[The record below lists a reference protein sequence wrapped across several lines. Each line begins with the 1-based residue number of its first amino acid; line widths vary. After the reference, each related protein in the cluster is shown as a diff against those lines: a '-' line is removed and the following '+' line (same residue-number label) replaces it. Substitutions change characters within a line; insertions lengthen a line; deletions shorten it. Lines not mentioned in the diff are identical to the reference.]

1 MPILCRIKYINK
13 KLLLLKNQKT
23 KFLKK
28 MANASIQKVEKK
40 EGSKGS
46 NIFAGLAIV
55 ICLVVGVLVWYF
67 IMGNPSNFEGGTRE
81 GHPNGFLGT
90 VYKGGV
96 IVAVLLGLLMM
107 ALVFSIERFMVI
119 SKAAGK
125 GNVEAFIA
133 RVQAQIKGGNINE
146 AMAECDKQQG
156 VVANVVKAGLLKY
169 EEVKREGF
177 DSERAE
183 AAIQQELEEATS
195 LEMPMLEKNLV
206 ILSTLVSIG
215 TLVGLLGTVSG
226 MIKAFSA
233 MGAGSTPDSAQLAV
247 GISEALINTATG
259 IGTSTVSIIAYNLF
273 TTKID
278 KLTYAI
284 DEAGFTIAQTYRR
297 FRARAN
303 NA

>member
-1 MPILCRIKYINK
+1 
-13 KLLLLKNQKT
+13 
-23 KFLKK
+23 
-28 MANASIQKVEKK
+28 
-40 EGSKGS
+40 
-46 NIFAGLAIV
+46 
-55 ICLVVGVLVWYF
+55 
-67 IMGNPSNFEGGTRE
+67 MGAPSNFEGGTTE
-81 GHPNGFLGT
+81 GHPLGFLGT
-90 VYKGGV
+90 VYKGGI
-96 IVAVLLGLLMM
+96 IVAVLLGLLLT
-107 ALVFSIERFMVI
+107 ALVFSIERFIVI
-119 SKAAGK
+119 TKAAGK
-125 GNVEAFIA
+125 GNVQAFVA
-133 RVQAQIKGGNINE
+133 KVQGQIKNGNITE
-146 AMAECDKQQG
+146 AIAECDKQQG
-156 VVANVVKAGLLKY
+156 TVANVIKAGLLKY
-169 EEVKREGF
+169 QEVKSEGF

-183 AAIQQELEEATS
+183 AAIQQEIEEATS

-259 IGTSTVSIIAYNLF
+259 IGTSTISIIAYNVF

-278 KLTYAI
+278 KLTYSI
-284 DEAGFTIAQTYRR
+284 DEAGFAITQTYRR

>member
-1 MPILCRIKYINK
+1 
-13 KLLLLKNQKT
+13 
-23 KFLKK
+23 

-81 GHPNGFLGT
+81 GHPLGFLGT

-107 ALVFSIERFMVI
+107 ALVFSIERFLVI
-119 SKAAGK
+119 GKAAGK
-125 GNVEAFIA
+125 GNVESFVAK
-133 RVQAQIKGGNINE
+133 VQAQIKAGNINE

-156 VVANVVKAGLLKY
+156 TVANVVKAGLLKY

-278 KLTYAI
+278 KLTYSI

>member
-1 MPILCRIKYINK
+1 
-13 KLLLLKNQKT
+13 
-23 KFLKK
+23 

-40 EGSKGS
+40 EGSSKGS

-55 ICLVVGVLVWYF
+55 ICLVVGALVWKF
-67 IMGNPSNFEGGTRE
+67 IMGAAGNFENAKEIIEKGAE
-81 GHPNGFLGT
+81 PGHPLDGNFLGT
-90 VYKGGV
+90 VYKGGP
-96 IVAVLLGLLMM
+96 IVAALLGLLLM
-107 ALVFSIERFMVI
+107 AFVFSIERFFVI
-119 SKAAGK
+119 SKAGGK
-125 GNVEAFIA
+125 GSVDAFVA
-133 RVQAQIKGGNINE
+133 KVQAQIKAGNINE

-156 VVANVVKAGLLKY
+156 TVANVVKAGLLKY
-169 EEVKREGF
+169 EEVKKEGF

-233 MGAGSTPDSAQLAV
+233 LGAGSTPDSSQLAV

-273 TTKID
+273 TSKID
-278 KLTYAI
+278 KLTYSI
-284 DEAGFTIAQTYRR
+284 DEAGFTITQTYRR
-297 FRARAN
+297 FRVRAN
-303 NA
+303 A

>member
-1 MPILCRIKYINK
+1 
-13 KLLLLKNQKT
+13 
-23 KFLKK
+23 

-40 EGSKGS
+40 EGGSGKGS

-55 ICLVVGVLVWYF
+55 ICLLTGFLVWRF
-67 IMGNPSNFEGGTRE
+67 VMGAPSNFENGDNT
-81 GHPNGFLGT
+81 GHPLDGSFLGT

-96 IVAVLLGLLMM
+96 VVAVLLGLLLMS
-107 ALVFSIERFMVI
+107 LVFSIERFFVI

-125 GNVEAFIA
+125 GSVGAFVA
-133 RVQAQIKGGNINE
+133 RVQKQITSGNIAE

-156 VVANVVKAGLLKY
+156 TVANVVKAGLLKY

-183 AAIQQELEEATS
+183 AAIQQEIEEATS

-206 ILSTLVSIG
+206 VISTLVSIG
-215 TLVGLLGTVSG
+215 TLMGLLGTVTG

-233 MGAGSTPDSAQLAV
+233 LGAGSTPDSAQLAN

-259 IGTSTVSIIAYNLF
+259 ISTSTLAIIAYNSF
-273 TTKID
+273 TSKID
-278 KLTYAI
+278 KLTYSI

>member
-1 MPILCRIKYINK
+1 
-13 KLLLLKNQKT
+13 
-23 KFLKK
+23 

-40 EGSKGS
+40 EGSNGS
-46 NIFAGLAIV
+46 GMFSVLAMV
-55 ICLVVGVLVWYF
+55 ICIVVGFLVWKF
-67 IMGNPSNFEGGTRE
+67 IMGNPANFEGGADPDLPTT
-81 GHPNGFLGT
+81 HPLPGNYLAM
-90 VYKGGV
+90 VYKGGFV
-96 IVAVLLGLLMM
+96 VPVLMGLFLMAV
-107 ALVFSIERFMVI
+107 VFSIERLLVI
-119 SKAAGK
+119 NKASGK
-125 GNVEAFIA
+125 GNVDTFVKKVQGQIA
-133 RVQAQIKGGNINE
+133 AGNINE

-156 VVANVVKAGLLKY
+156 TVANVVKAGLLKY

-183 AAIQQELEEATS
+183 AAIQQEIEEATS

-206 ILSTLVSIG
+206 IISTLVSIG
-215 TLVGLLGTVSG
+215 TLVGLLGTVTG

-233 MGAGSTPDSAQLAV
+233 LGAGTTPDSAQLAN

-259 IGTSTVSIIAYNLF
+259 ISTSTIAIIAYNSF

-278 KLTYAI
+278 KLTYSI
-284 DEAGFTIAQTYRR
+284 DEAGFAITQTYRR